1 MSDPIMRQIDAYNNW
16 KDYEVTI
23 TYTVYVEAHN
33 EDEAEGIASD
43 NIWDYIDEE
52 TPHIEANKIN

>member
-23 TYTVYVEAHN
+23 TYTVYIEAHN

-43 NIWDYIDEE
+43 NIRDYIDEE
-52 TPHIEANKIN
+52 TPYIEANKIN